1 MFGNILVPVDLT
13 DRHQRALDI
22 AANLARQNGGR
33 VTLLHVIELIAGLP
47 MEEEKTF
54 YQRLERKAR
63 AFLDRLRGPLEEQ
76 KVPFEAQILFGDRV
90 QEVIR
95 HATQTGTSLI
105 VLTSRRVDPANPG
118 AGWGT
123 LSFKLSLLSQCPI
136 LLVK

>member
-1 MFGNILVPVDLT
+1 MFQNILVPVDLT
-13 DRHQRALDI
+13 DRHHRALEI
-22 AANLARQNGGR
+22 AANLARQNGGQ
-33 VTLLHVIELIAGLP
+33 VTLLHVIELIQGLP

-63 AFLDRLRGPLEEQ
+63 AYLDRLRGTLEEQ
-76 KVPFEAQILFGDRV
+76 KVPFDVEILFGDRA
-90 QEVIR
+90 QEIIR
-95 HATQTGTSLI
+95 HATQSGTNLI
-105 VLTSRRVDPANPG
+105 VLTSRRVDMTHPG